1 MPAPYHALVTPP
13 VGNAPLV
20 FAFHGTG
27 GDESQLAGIVRNLLP
42 DAGLV
47 APRGDVSEHG
57 ANRFFR
63 RTGEGVYDMAD
74 LARRS
79 AAMASFVAKT
89 RAGHPDHAAYA
100 VGYSNGANI
109 LAAMTFDHGD
119 LFDRV
124 ALLHPMI
131 PWHPA
136 GNAGLAGRLILIT
149 GGRHDPIC
157 PLAQTMDL
165 AEYYK
170 AQGAVVTKLLHDG
183 GHETELSEFEAL
195 NRFFTSE
202 RRLA

>member
-27 GDESQLAGIVRNLLP
+27 GDETQLAGIIRDLLP
-42 DAGLV
+42 KAGLV
-47 APRGDVSEHG
+47 APRGDVSERG

-63 RTGEGVYDMAD
+63 RTGEGIYDMPD

-79 AAMASFVAKT
+79 AAMASFVAET
-89 RAGHPDHAAYA
+89 RAAHPDRAAYA

-109 LAAMTFDHGD
+109 LAAMTFDHAD

-124 ALLHPMI
+124 ALLHPLI

-136 GNAGLAGRLILIT
+136 SNTGLAGRPILVT

-157 PLAQTMDL
+157 PLELTTALVDYFRLQSAEVTM
-165 AEYYK
+165 
-170 AQGAVVTKLLHDG
+170 VLHDG
-183 GHETELSEFEAL
+183 GHEVRPEEMEAL
-195 NRFFTSE
+195 GRF
-202 RRLA
+202 LANQV